1 MNRDVFFF
9 AAKINPNQSTL
20 PNATSAMSN
29 RPNFGEI
36 FERMEVIKLYF
47 VDQLTT
53 NVPQGAKRLDEKMKV
68 SIKVDDEFEEDQ
80 SKEIDMDSV

>member
-1 MNRDVFFF
+1 MQCPIDRISVR
-9 AAKINPNQSTL
+9 KS
-20 PNATSAMSN
+20 
-29 RPNFGEI
+29 
-36 FERMEVIKLYF
+36 ERIEAIQLYF

-53 NVPQGAKRLDEKMKV
+53 NVPQGAKRLDDKIKV